1 MFSPLHLCSP
11 PLTGALLLRLHLRS
25 PAPFTFT
32 FDALYAAYPD
42 RSAATSDVVSRTILP
57 LPSRFTLFVASTRTR
72 PGCSR
77 YSPSLP
83 LSHSRHSIFSL
94 LRRKRRVV
102 YPLLRRERRILS
114 SSSMDLFVFST
125 DAIVSFIISASA
137 TLLAA
142 FCSGSLRL
150 CFFFQKLADLD
161 RDPSSAC
168 EGKAAFQRVY
178 KWTRKL
184 NLFEKDY
191 IFIPVNYR
199 WKQSITLSKK
209 DNLYMDAMETA
220 SQSGDHELAE
230 ELLVHL
236 IDQLSEAKKR
246 ERAFTNRECWN
257 QLHLMG
263 KAKNLL
269 QYMFNLV
276 MLGALFDVNSFFS
289 AIRRLMTFIRK

>member
-1 MFSPLHLCSP
+1 
-11 PLTGALLLRLHLRS
+11 
-25 PAPFTFT
+25 
-32 FDALYAAYPD
+32 
-42 RSAATSDVVSRTILP
+42 
-57 LPSRFTLFVASTRTR
+57 
-72 PGCSR
+72 
-77 YSPSLP
+77 
-83 LSHSRHSIFSL
+83 RHSIFSL

-150 CFFFQKLADLD
+150 WEGRRKLADLD

-199 WKQSITLSKK
+199 LKHKSRWKQSITLSKK

-236 IDQLSEAKKR
+236 IDQ
-246 ERAFTNRECWN
+246 
-257 QLHLMG
+257 
-263 KAKNLL
+263 
-269 QYMFNLV
+269 
-276 MLGALFDVNSFFS
+276 
-289 AIRRLMTFIRK
+289 